1 MFHSISR
8 ENTQVCK
15 HIFAKIVE
23 ITSSSSD
30 SVARGGL
37 ERLYRSLEQGTFQ
50 RKGFN
55 LRWIV
60 RKTQRRRRWK
70 NGESRGSAQKFITAW
85 GKAWKGDTF
94 FEKTFR
100 EIFSNLLSPRFSL
113 SLLRLASPLRI
124 TDAITASVASYC
136 SWEIAVSSRDD
147 IRSKI
152 WELPFFELSFKL
164 LLVVAI
170 FT

>member
-30 SVARGGL
+30 SVARGG
-37 ERLYRSLEQGTFQ
+37 LYRSLEQGTFQ

-100 EIFSNLLSPRFSL
+100 EIFSNLLSPSRFSL